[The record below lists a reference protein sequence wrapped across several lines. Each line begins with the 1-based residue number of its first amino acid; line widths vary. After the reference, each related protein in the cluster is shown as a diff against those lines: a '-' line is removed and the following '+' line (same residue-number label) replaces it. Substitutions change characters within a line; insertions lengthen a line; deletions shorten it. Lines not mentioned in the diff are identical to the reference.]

1 MKLTL
6 YENNNQKNLLLNM
19 ICHIVSTVAVD
30 LWFYVCYLPMIG
42 HSAIKTLVVGY
53 DASVLSFPFGCL
65 PDSAY
70 CNRSFFSWLKS
81 CFSGC
86 EAIINFYSELD
97 L

>member
-19 ICHIVSTVAVD
+19 ICHIVSTVSVD

-53 DASVLSFPFGCL
+53 DASVFLLAVCQTPHTVI
-65 PDSAY
+65 
-70 CNRSFFSWLKS
+70 
-81 CFSGC
+81 
-86 EAIINFYSELD
+86 EAFLAG
-97 L
+97 